1 MSMQVNKKVLS
12 GMRPTGKL
20 HLGHLSVLEN
30 WAKLQ
35 EEYNCSYFIADWH
48 ALTTSFDDTESIRA
62 NSREMT
68 IDWLSAGL
76 DPQKCI
82 IFRQSDVKQHA
93 ELHLLLSMITPLSW
107 LERVPTYKDQIQQFG
122 SAGKDIAMYG
132 FLGYPLLMASDILL
146 YRAGFVPVG
155 QDQLPHLEFSREL
168 VRRFNNMY
176 DCEVLVEPQPLL
188 AKIKMLP
195 GIDKRK
201 MSKSYGND
209 IALSASP
216 KEVKSQ
222 VHQMV
227 TDPARIRKDDPGHPD
242 ICTVYSYQGFYN
254 EAEQAEIGEAC
265 RAGQIGCGECKK
277 RLTAKMN
284 EFLAPILARRAVLI
298 KDQQLVDDVLAAGA
312 AAAQLEA
319 EATMQLVREALKI

>member
-1 MSMQVNKKVLS
+1 
-12 GMRPTGKL
+12 
-20 HLGHLSVLEN
+20 
-30 WAKLQ
+30 
-35 EEYNCSYFIADWH
+35 
-48 ALTTSFDDTESIRA
+48 
-62 NSREMT
+62 
-68 IDWLSAGL
+68 
-76 DPQKCI
+76 
-82 IFRQSDVKQHA
+82 
-93 ELHLLLSMITPLSW
+93 
-107 LERVPTYKDQIQQFG
+107 
-122 SAGKDIAMYG
+122 
-132 FLGYPLLMASDILL
+132 
-146 YRAGFVPVG
+146 
-155 QDQLPHLEFSREL
+155 
-168 VRRFNNMY
+168 MY

-284 EFLAPILARRAVLI
+284 EFLAPILARRSVLI